1 MVCIRY
7 ALHHR
12 FLSLFEEL
20 AVERLVQAA
29 IVIEAIL
36 GSLVAYI

>member
-20 AVERLVQAA
+20 SVERLVQAT
-29 IVIEAIL
+29 IIEAIL